1 MRNGD
6 FCKDQREK
14 VFIPGATKLSRH
26 EEEFISLDLRS
37 QPVGSRLDRVC
48 CRCGESL
55 ASDGYCE
62 QCKQGR
68 KRETK

>member
-1 MRNGD
+1 MKNGD

-14 VFIPGATKLSRH
+14 ICATGARKLFRR

-37 QPVGSRLDRVC
+37 QPIGSRLDRVC
-48 CRCGESL
+48 CLCGESL

-62 QCKQGR
+62 QCKRG
-68 KRETK
+68 KLEEF